1 MATPRTVQLNE
12 ITVTAAKII
21 INCES
26 GVIYDNIR
34 LILGNPAAA
43 NGNAPVIAT
52 CIGLIDI
59 LMNGQSQRKADATNM
74 ASEAALFGAN
84 WAPQFYA
91 AGTNGLPAGNG
102 NGRTHLLLMFKE
114 PRSRLHESSVDVAS
128 LGWKTKWLPKNKGL
142 QIVIAN
148 TLGVGISIS
157 AEAEIR
163 DGDDSDVNGPSSIVK
178 MESYDNVLGANPS
191 TLNNWSKNVPAG
203 DRFVSLSIFNSS
215 GGVGGI
221 KTVDK
226 AYVEA
231 GGAKFI
237 EDILKASLVTQ
248 LKSCDLDPVGADA
261 LANAY
266 RVVFDRNETTNDSL
280 PQFDASLLKV
290 TMSAAA
296 NGEGLIILTQRYGFP
311 NGYSA

>member
-128 LGWKTKWLPKNKGL
+128 LGWKTKWLPKN
-142 QIVIAN
+142 
-148 TLGVGISIS
+148 
-157 AEAEIR
+157 
-163 DGDDSDVNGPSSIVK
+163 
-178 MESYDNVLGANPS
+178 
-191 TLNNWSKNVPAG
+191 
-203 DRFVSLSIFNSS
+203 
-215 GGVGGI
+215 
-221 KTVDK
+221 
-226 AYVEA
+226 
-231 GGAKFI
+231 
-237 EDILKASLVTQ
+237 
-248 LKSCDLDPVGADA
+248 
-261 LANAY
+261 
-266 RVVFDRNETTNDSL
+266 
-280 PQFDASLLKV
+280 
-290 TMSAAA
+290 
-296 NGEGLIILTQRYGFP
+296 
-311 NGYSA
+311 